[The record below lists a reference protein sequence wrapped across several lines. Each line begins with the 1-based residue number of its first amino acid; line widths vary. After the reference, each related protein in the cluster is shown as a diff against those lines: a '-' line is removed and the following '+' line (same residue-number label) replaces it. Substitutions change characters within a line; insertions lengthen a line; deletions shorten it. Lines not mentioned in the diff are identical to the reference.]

1 MRAYVFQCFFIKIVI
16 RTGPKTT
23 KNPFKTV
30 PSRFQ
35 EAIFSL
41 LNFYV
46 VFTPIWAPSWV
57 DFASILAALWGP
69 RRRQMRSK
77 IGSKTIFKQNAPQDH
92 LKMDFG
98 QILGRS
104 WAGLGRSG
112 GGSGA
117 VLGVFSGF
125 FTHKSSKEQQRDDK
139 EAKDDKK

>member
-1 MRAYVFQCFFIKIVI
+1 MRAYVFQCFFMKIVI

-41 LNFYV
+41 LNFYF

-69 RRRQMRSK
+69 RRRQIRSK

-92 LKMDFG
+92 LKDGFWTD
-98 QILGRS
+98 LGPV
-104 WAGLGRSG
+104 LGRSG
-112 GGSGA
+112 AVWGWVWGGFGR
-117 VLGVFSGF
+117 VFGVFY
-125 FTHKSSKEQQRDDK
+125 TQKQQRA
-139 EAKDDKK
+139 AKR